1 MIDFRGIASGRS
13 KAVAAAL
20 MLSLGSAGGAAAQDK
35 IQIGLSTK
43 AWFPS
48 FVAQLTQDRGF
59 FKEEGVDAV
68 LTVYASGSEAF
79 TAIAAGSADVIS
91 SNPAIIANGR
101 KAGID
106 AKLVALLATRN
117 FGWQVIAPKDS
128 KIAGAKDLGG
138 KNVGI
143 TSAGSNTDLLAQWT
157 QKTFGVTFTTIPLGG
172 GGLVPNLISGNVDAV
187 VVYPPL
193 SYKVVQDGD
202 GKVVLDFS
210 KEMPPHA
217 EAGWAATDS
226 FAAKHPETLRKALKA
241 MFRTVAYIKH
251 NPDEV
256 IPLIAEYDGISESVA
271 KQEYESTFL
280 HLSDDG
286 ALNADLVKGSLE
298 LFPSEGG
305 AAPDPSTLFTSDF
318 TPVKL
323 TQ

>member
-1 MIDFRGIASGRS
+1 MVDFRGVASSRS
-13 KAVAAAL
+13 GAAAVAL
-20 MLSLGSAGGAAAQDK
+20 MLTLGSAGAAAAQET

-48 FVAQLTQDRGF
+48 FVAQLTQDQGF
-59 FKEEGVDAV
+59 FKDAGVDAV

-79 TAIAAGSADVIS
+79 TAIAAGSADIIS
-91 SNPAIIANGR
+91 SNPSIVANGR
-101 KAGID
+101 KAGVD
-106 AKLVALLATRN
+106 AKMVALLATRN

-128 KIAGAKDLGG
+128 KIADG
-138 KNVGI
+138 KGLAGRNVGI

-157 QKTFGVTFTTIPLGG
+157 KRKYDVAFTTIPLGG

-210 KEMPPHA
+210 AEMPAHA
-217 EAGWAATDS
+217 EAGWAASDS
-226 FAAKHPETLRKALKA
+226 FAAKHADTLQKALTA
-241 MFRTVAYIKH
+241 MFRGVAYIKN
-251 NPDEV
+251 NPDKV
-256 IPLIAEYDGISESVA
+256 IPLIARYDGVSEPVA
-271 KQEYESTFL
+271 KQEYENTFL

-286 ALNADLVKGSLE
+286 ALSADLVKASLD
-298 LFPSEGG
+298 LFPEGG
-305 AAPDPSTLFTSDF
+305 EEPDAAPLFSSAF